1 MGRKQMNEVEAGT
14 LYLVPTPIGNL
25 SDMTERAVGIL
36 RQVDLIA
43 AEDTRHTRILLNH
56 FQISGHVV
64 SYHEHNKK
72 ESGNKLIEALKS
84 GRSVAQ
90 CSDAGMPVISVV
102 PLPGPNAALTAL
114 IASGL
119 NARQFAFIGF
129 LPKINAKKKKLLF
142 DMSHIPVTL
151 IFYEAPH
158 RLKETLETL
167 IRELGNRKAVLA
179 KELTKR
185 FETFK
190 RSMLQELLDDLE
202 TETPRGEYVIL
213 VEGWNEISAEEKEQK
228 TGWREEAVSF
238 ALKMPLKEAA
248 RQVSFKHHLSRREV
262 YQYLLNQKEADANK

>member
-1 MGRKQMNEVEAGT
+1 MNEVEAGT

-56 FQISGHVV
+56 FQS
-64 SYHEHNKK
+64 
-72 ESGNKLIEALKS
+72 
-84 GRSVAQ
+84 SVAQ
-90 CSDAGMPVISVV
+90 CSDAGMPVISDPGSDLVRLAIEAEIPVV

-119 NARQFAFIGF
+119 DARQFAFIGF

-151 IFYEAPH
+151 IFYESPH

>member
-1 MGRKQMNEVEAGT
+1 MKNVQ
-14 LYLVPTPIGNL
+14 
-25 SDMTERAVGIL
+25 S
-36 RQVDLIA
+36 
-43 AEDTRHTRILLNH
+43 
-56 FQISGHVV
+56 
-64 SYHEHNKK
+64 
-72 ESGNKLIEALKS
+72 
-84 GRSVAQ
+84 
-90 CSDAGMPVISVV
+90 
-102 PLPGPNAALTAL
+102 
-114 IASGL
+114 
-119 NARQFAFIGF
+119 
-129 LPKINAKKKKLLF
+129 
-142 DMSHIPVTL
+142 TL

>member
-1 MGRKQMNEVEAGT
+1 MERKQMNEVEAGT

-90 CSDAGMPVISVV
+90 CSDAGMPVISDPGADLVRLAIEAEIPVV

-114 IASGL
+114 IASDLMPGSL
-119 NARQFAFIGF
+119 RSLAFC
-129 LPKINAKKKKLLF
+129 LKLTQRKR
-142 DMSHIPVTL
+142 SYCSICL
-151 IFYEAPH
+151 IF
-158 RLKETLETL
+158 RLL
-167 IRELGNRKAVLA
+167 
-179 KELTKR
+179 
-185 FETFK
+185 
-190 RSMLQELLDDLE
+190 
-202 TETPRGEYVIL
+202 
-213 VEGWNEISAEEKEQK
+213 
-228 TGWREEAVSF
+228 
-238 ALKMPLKEAA
+238 
-248 RQVSFKHHLSRREV
+248 
-262 YQYLLNQKEADANK
+262 

>member
-1 MGRKQMNEVEAGT
+1 MC
-14 LYLVPTPIGNL
+14 LY
-25 SDMTERAVGIL
+25 R
-36 RQVDLIA
+36 DLM
-43 AEDTRHTRILLNH
+43 RH
-56 FQISGHVV
+56 
-64 SYHEHNKK
+64 
-72 ESGNKLIEALKS
+72 
-84 GRSVAQ
+84 
-90 CSDAGMPVISVV
+90 
-102 PLPGPNAALTAL
+102 
-114 IASGL
+114 GL
-119 NARQFAFIGF
+119 DARQFAFIGF

-202 TETPRGEYVIL
+202 TEIPRGEYVIL